1 MRWYGSSAIMDEII
15 TKNSISAFNH
25 PGLFETDFP
34 SYPWL
39 MIALYIYKSIFQLPN
54 HVVILMKT
62 AGLFASL
69 FNHYLWVFSV
79 RHLRWLSCKS
89 QVSRADEI
97 ATSWVDYN
105 VGLQGP
111 FSPPLSL
118 SLFLSEF
125 DNLLFLHMWVFTRR
139 CLSKRKAGKNKSM
152 WPLFSLFEI
161 AKWVCSGTMPPVKII
176 FESVEYSICWLFI
189 NHNVFFFL
197 LPFAFPTRPLF
208 QPGAFFHLGR
218 ARYS

>member
-118 SLFLSEF
+118 SLSSFPNSIISSFCICEFLRVDAYLKGKLEKTKVCG
-125 DNLLFLHMWVFTRR
+125 LCFLYSRLPNECALGLCRR
-139 CLSKRKAGKNKSM
+139 
-152 WPLFSLFEI
+152 
-161 AKWVCSGTMPPVKII
+161 
-176 FESVEYSICWLFI
+176 
-189 NHNVFFFL
+189 
-197 LPFAFPTRPLF
+197 
-208 QPGAFFHLGR
+208 
-218 ARYS
+218 